1 MNYYKRLFGSSNQEG
16 ISLNEN
22 IIHDITQVSAE
33 DNEMLTSPFTEK
45 EVKEAIF
52 EMKPNK
58 APGPDGFPAE
68 FYQRFWEVIK
78 YNLMALFKEFHEGTL
93 PLFHLN
99 YGVITLLPKQ
109 KESTNIKQFRPICLL
124 NVSFKIFTKVAVRRL
139 AKVAGKIV
147 SESQTAFMSER
158 NIMEG
163 TVILHETLHEL
174 YRKKLSGVILKLDFE
189 KAYDKVN

>member
-1 MNYYKRLFGSSNQEG
+1 LAPIHPPPWSPSPVLQ
-16 ISLNEN
+16 N
-22 IIHDITQVSAE
+22 IMHDITQVSAE
-33 DNEMLTSPFTEK
+33 DNEMFTSPFTEK

-58 APGPDGFPAE
+58 ASGPDGFPTE

-78 YNLMALFKEFHEGTL
+78 YDLMALFKEFHEGTL
-93 PLFHLN
+93 PLFQLN